1 MTTEPL
7 LRSTL
12 DADLRVATSAPPE
25 RQRQTSRHEHLEAP
39 DHPDAV
45 VAAVEEVLRLR
56 LDRLAAEW
64 RRGPG
69 PEPMAGEQPDP
80 VLGDGGL
87 PALLH
92 ELVLSGGKRFRP
104 LMCHWGWV
112 SAHGPGSDVDA
123 SVPVRIGAAL
133 ELLHAFG
140 LAQDDV
146 MDGSVTRRGR
156 PAVHVQATRRHEG
169 AGGRDDARRYGES
182 VAVLVGDL
190 AHAEADAIMAELA
203 QPVRHLWWRTS
214 IELVRGQ
221 ALDLSE
227 AAAGGGPEAER
238 RAWEVARAKSG
249 GYTIQRPLELGAVA
263 AGADHAVLHALGRY
277 GRHLGEAFAL
287 RDDLLGIWGDPATTG
302 KPAHDDLRAG
312 KATVLL
318 AWAEHQ
324 VTGHARTVIERVRA
338 QQHDE
343 ADIEEAAEI
352 MDSTGIRARAE
363 EQVRRSHANAL
374 DALAEPALHPAGVA
388 GLRAVADQVAWRQA

>member
-7 LRSTL
+7 LRSSL
-12 DADLRVATSAPPE
+12 DTEVLVPAPARVPTQPTAHPARPE
-25 RQRQTSRHEHLEAP
+25 
-39 DHPDAV
+39 HPDAIV
-45 VAAVEEVLRLR
+45 TAVEEVLRLR
-56 LDRLAAEW
+56 MDRLAAEW
-64 RRGPG
+64 RRGP
-69 PEPMAGEQPDP
+69 EPLSGDQRDP

-92 ELVLSGGKRFRP
+92 ELVLAGGKRFRP
-104 LMCHWGWV
+104 VMCHWGWV
-112 SAHGPGSDVDA
+112 SAHGPDSEVDP

-146 MDGSVTRRGR
+146 MDGSATRRGR
-156 PAVHVQATRRHEG
+156 PSVHVDATHRHQAAR
-169 AGGRDDARRYGES
+169 GRDDADRYGES

-190 AHAEADAIMAELA
+190 AHAEADAIIAELA

-221 ALDLSE
+221 ASDLSE
-227 AAAGGGPEAER
+227 AAAGGGAEAEQ
-238 RAWEVARAKSG
+238 RAWAVARAKSG

-287 RDDLLGIWGDPATTG
+287 RDDLLGIWGDPAVTG

-318 AWAEHQ
+318 AWAERQ
-324 VTGHARTVIERVRA
+324 VTGQARSVIERVRQ

-352 MDSTGIRARAE
+352 MESTGIRTRAE
-363 EQVRRSHANAL
+363 EQVRRCHASAVQAL
-374 DALAEPALHPAGVA
+374 TEPALHPDGVA
-388 GLRAVADQVAWRQA
+388 GLRVVADRVAWRQS